1 MNRVCLKHMVG
12 SSYYEVTGV
21 MHILD
26 RGKFLSVG
34 WDKRITTFLDEPDVC
49 LSLSLSLSLCVFLF
63 ILSRYI
69 IQIFD
74 VKPDKCWQGVE
85 SHHRDDI
92 LCVSYCSPYY
102 LATGSFDGE
111 IKVWNLDTEK
121 VVSQFR
127 SMRKLKPTTL

>member
-49 LSLSLSLSLCVFLF
+49 LSLSLSLSLFLSACVF
-63 ILSRYI
+63 I
-69 IQIFD
+69 
-74 VKPDKCWQGVE
+74 
-85 SHHRDDI
+85 
-92 LCVSYCSPYY
+92 Y
-102 LATGSFDGE
+102 LITIHYTD
-111 IKVWNLDTEK
+111 L
-121 VVSQFR
+121 
-127 SMRKLKPTTL
+127 